1 MQTCWSCLGLI
12 RSSKSNQNAS
22 LKSINLSLKD
32 NKRQK
37 MRETSLALRLHKK
50 RDNIMQVGICGGGG
64 VTMQNKINEK
74 YICLAHSSAAVAFQ
88 IIRFSKIN

>member
-1 MQTCWSCLGLI
+1 MW
-12 RSSKSNQNAS
+12 
-22 LKSINLSLKD
+22 
-32 NKRQK
+32 
-37 MRETSLALRLHKK
+37 
-50 RDNIMQVGICGGGG
+50 GGG

>member
-1 MQTCWSCLGLI
+1 LGLI

-64 VTMQNKINEK
+64 GGVTMQNKINEK
-74 YICLAHSSAAVAFQ
+74 YICLAHSSAAIAFQ